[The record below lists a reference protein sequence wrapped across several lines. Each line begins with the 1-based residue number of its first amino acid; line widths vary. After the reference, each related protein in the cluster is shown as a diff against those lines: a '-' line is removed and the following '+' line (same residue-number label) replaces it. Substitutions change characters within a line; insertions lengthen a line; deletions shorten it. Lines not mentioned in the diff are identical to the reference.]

1 MKNNSTRS
9 DSPNGSYKNGKYNG
23 ELLPN
28 KSSNPGTKKVNQDEI
43 DLLQLF
49 HVGWRYKW
57 LLVLTLLLGT
67 LASYYLA
74 QNATPIYRG
83 EGSLIIAEARN
94 RYSMAG
100 SDLSTLLT
108 SNFGIGM
115 GSTIANELQ
124 ILKSRRF
131 NQRVARNLIELSNG
145 NTELYPLTL
154 IELDDPETVLTD
166 EEKLNIVT
174 NRLIASVNFG
184 RIDLESDV
192 ISITFESPSRA
203 EAARVVNLVID
214 TYSSY
219 SEFENRRMARE
230 GLNFLERE
238 RDDVIVNL
246 KVSEENLRDFM
257 NREGLVVLDQQSR
270 KIVEMMSELMMER
283 QKATVMVATVNA
295 ALSSYQ
301 SELDDIR
308 PGLANQ
314 IARSIAPKLTRYQF
328 QLAELETQRMR
339 LLSENP
345 QLRENPSSEPQIVRL
360 DALIQEVSR
369 EIRELVN
376 EILEQDERFIGFVG
390 SSDGNIGNDL
400 ALFRRKLLELEIEK
414 KQLESQ
420 LVVLN
425 ENIAQLEGEFERMP
439 DHMVT
444 MARLQR
450 DMKINEELFV
460 LLSRQAAEVSIWE
473 QTQLGYGRV
482 VDYAPV
488 PKDPVKP
495 RKLFFL
501 LAGFILGGI
510 AGVSIILFRELT
522 QTQITSIERLR
533 DVGYP
538 VLSVVPDMRSHIEKQ
553 FGGRTHVEM
562 GGQKISTD
570 LVTLIDPISPISESY
585 RRLFNNIIYSQPDI
599 NYKTLITTSSGQGE
613 GKTTLTSNLGVIIA
627 ESDHK
632 VILVDCDFRRP
643 RLHNE
648 FGLDKNNG
656 ASDWLFGDLD
666 LEEII
671 KPSIVPGLDIIT
683 TGRGVKNPAN
693 LVQSKRMK
701 ELVKLLKERYDYVL
715 IDVPPFGILSD
726 AAPLM
731 NMADGI
737 ILISRFNVTRN
748 VEFGITVENL
758 QNINVPIIGTVMT
771 AFDYSQST
779 DYGYKKDYYKNSYMN
794 YNKYVQNEKS

>member
-1 MKNNSTRS
+1 
-9 DSPNGSYKNGKYNG
+9 
-23 ELLPN
+23 
-28 KSSNPGTKKVNQDEI
+28 
-43 DLLQLF
+43 
-49 HVGWRYKW
+49 
-57 LLVLTLLLGT
+57 
-67 LASYYLA
+67 
-74 QNATPIYRG
+74 
-83 EGSLIIAEARN
+83 
-94 RYSMAG
+94 
-100 SDLSTLLT
+100 
-108 SNFGIGM
+108 
-115 GSTIANELQ
+115 
-124 ILKSRRF
+124 
-131 NQRVARNLIELSNG
+131 
-145 NTELYPLTL
+145 
-154 IELDDPETVLTD
+154 
-166 EEKLNIVT
+166 
-174 NRLIASVNFG
+174 
-184 RIDLESDV
+184 
-192 ISITFESPSRA
+192 
-203 EAARVVNLVID
+203 
-214 TYSSY
+214 
-219 SEFENRRMARE
+219 
-230 GLNFLERE
+230 
-238 RDDVIVNL
+238 
-246 KVSEENLRDFM
+246 
-257 NREGLVVLDQQSR
+257 
-270 KIVEMMSELMMER
+270 
-283 QKATVMVATVNA
+283 
-295 ALSSYQ
+295 
-301 SELDDIR
+301 
-308 PGLANQ
+308 
-314 IARSIAPKLTRYQF
+314 
-328 QLAELETQRMR
+328 
-339 LLSENP
+339 
-345 QLRENPSSEPQIVRL
+345 
-360 DALIQEVSR
+360 
-369 EIRELVN
+369 
-376 EILEQDERFIGFVG
+376 
-390 SSDGNIGNDL
+390 
-400 ALFRRKLLELEIEK
+400 
-414 KQLESQ
+414 
-420 LVVLN
+420 
-425 ENIAQLEGEFERMP
+425 
-439 DHMVT
+439 
-444 MARLQR
+444 
-450 DMKINEELFV
+450 V

>member
-1 MKNNSTRS
+1 MKNNSSRS

-28 KSSNPGTKKVNQDEI
+28 KSTGPATKKSNQDEI
-43 DLLQLF
+43 DLLHLF
-49 HVGWRYKW
+49 HIGWRYKW
-57 LLVLTLLLGT
+57 LLVITLLAGT
-67 LASYYLA
+67 IASYFLA

-131 NQRVARNLIELSNG
+131 NQRVARNLIEIANG
-145 NTELYPLTL
+145 NSELYPITHF
-154 IELDDPETVLTD
+154 EFDDPELEITD
-166 EEKLNIVT
+166 EQILNIVT
-174 NRLIASVNFG
+174 SRLIDRVNFT
-184 RIDLESDV
+184 RIDLDSDV

-246 KVSEENLRDFM
+246 KNSEENLRDFM

-270 KIVEMMSELMMER
+270 KIVDMMSQLMMER
-283 QKATVMVATVNA
+283 QKATVMYATVNA
-295 ALSSYQ
+295 ALVSYQ
-301 SELDDIR
+301 TELNEIR
-308 PGLANQ
+308 PGLADQ
-314 IARSIAPKLTRYQF
+314 IVRSVAPKLTRFQF

-345 QLRENPSSEPQIVRL
+345 HLRENPGAEPQIARL
-360 DALIQEVSR
+360 DALITEVSR
-369 EIRELVN
+369 EIRVLVN
-376 EILEQDERFIGFVG
+376 EILDEDERFLGFVG
-390 SSDGNIGNDL
+390 SNDGNLGSDL

-420 LVVLN
+420 LDVLN
-425 ENIAQLEGEFERMP
+425 SNISQLEVEFERMP

-482 VDYAPV
+482 VDYALV
-488 PKDPVKP
+488 PNQPVKP

-501 LAGFILGGI
+501 LGGFIIGGI
-510 AGVSIILFRELT
+510 IGVSIVVIRELT

-533 DVGYP
+533 EVGYP
-538 VLSVVPDMRSHIEKQ
+538 VLTVVPDMTDLVQKQ
-553 FGGRTHVEM
+553 FGGRPFVEI

-570 LVTLIDPISPISESY
+570 LVTLIDPISPISEAY

-613 GKTTLTSNLGVIIA
+613 GKTTITSNLGVIIA

-648 FGLDKNNG
+648 FGLDKNMG
-656 ASDWLFGDLD
+656 ASDWLFGDLELD
-666 LEEII
+666 EVI
-671 KPSIVPGLDIIT
+671 KPSIVPGLDVIT

-701 ELVKLLKERYDYVL
+701 ELITLLKERYDYVL

-731 NMADGI
+731 SMADGI
-737 ILISRFNVTRN
+737 VLISRFNVTRN

-758 QNINVPIIGTVMT
+758 QNINVPIIGTAMT
-771 AFDYSQST
+771 AFDYNQST
-779 DYGYKKDYYKNSYMN
+779 DYGYKKDYYKNSYTN
-794 YNKYVQNEKS
+794 YNKYVQNQPS

>member
-1 MKNNSTRS
+1 MKNNSSRS

-28 KSSNPGTKKVNQDEI
+28 KSTNPATKKSNQDEI
-43 DLLQLF
+43 DLLHLF

-57 LLVLTLLLGT
+57 LLVITLLAGT
-67 LASYYLA
+67 IASYFLA

-131 NQRVARNLIELSNG
+131 NQRVARNLIEIANG
-145 NTELYPLTL
+145 NSELYPLTHF
-154 IELDDPETVLTD
+154 EFDDPEFELTD

-174 NRLIASVNFG
+174 SRLIDRVNFT

-238 RDDVIVNL
+238 RDDVIINL
-246 KVSEENLRDFM
+246 KNSEENLRDFM

-270 KIVEMMSELMMER
+270 KIVDMMSELMMER
-283 QKATVMVATVNA
+283 QKATVMYATVNA
-295 ALSSYQ
+295 ALVSYQ
-301 SELDDIR
+301 TELNEIR
-308 PGLANQ
+308 PGLADQ
-314 IARSIAPKLTRYQF
+314 IVRSVAPKLTRFQF

-345 QLRENPSSEPQIVRL
+345 HLRENPGAEPQIARL
-360 DALIQEVSR
+360 DALIAEVSR
-369 EIRELVN
+369 EIRVLVN
-376 EILEQDERFIGFVG
+376 EILDEDERFLGFVG
-390 SSDGNIGNDL
+390 SNDGNLGSDL

-420 LVVLN
+420 LDVLN
-425 ENIAQLEGEFERMP
+425 SNISLLEVEFERMP

-482 VDYAPV
+482 VDYAPI

-510 AGVSIILFRELT
+510 VGVGIIIVRELS

-533 DVGYP
+533 EAGYP
-538 VLSVVPDMRSHIEKQ
+538 VLTVVPDMTDLVQKQ
-553 FGGRTHVEM
+553 FGGRPFVEI
-562 GGQKISTD
+562 GDQKISTD
-570 LVTLIDPISPISESY
+570 LITLIDPISPISEAY

-613 GKTTLTSNLGVIIA
+613 GKTTITSNLGVIIA

-648 FGLDKNNG
+648 FGLDKNMG
-656 ASDWLFGDLD
+656 ASDWLFGDLELD
-666 LEEII
+666 EVI
-671 KPSIVPGLDIIT
+671 KPSIVPGLDVIT

-701 ELVKLLKERYDYVL
+701 ELITLLKERYDYVL

-731 NMADGI
+731 SMADGI
-737 ILISRFNVTRN
+737 VLISRFNVTRN

-758 QNINVPIIGTVMT
+758 QNINVPIIGTAMT
-771 AFDYSQST
+771 AFDYNQST
-779 DYGYKKDYYKNSYMN
+779 DYGYKKDYYKNSYAN
-794 YNKYVQNEKS
+794 YNKYVQNQPS